1 MRNTM
6 SAAKKPVSPEMY
18 RPVHI
23 TVVREEGGPV
33 QITVV
38 REAGSAYGGQG
49 YPLILWLES
58 TDPFRG
64 YFVSPALEGESRVC
78 FRSYAEFSQ
87 QAGELTERVRDL
99 FRSGKSLDTEHWRP
113 RPAVHRRADRVLLI
127 RPGENGEWSGDVYTP
142 GSMTL
147 ETFRGRAELEKLLC
161 L

>member
-1 MRNTM
+1 MWNM
-6 SAAKKPVSPEMY
+6 LSAAEKKIPPQTGVQAHAA
-18 RPVHI
+18 V
-23 TVVREEGGPV
+23 TV
-33 QITVV
+33 I
-38 REAGSAYGGQG
+38 REAGGMYGRQR
-49 YPLILWLES
+49 YPLILYLKS
-58 TDPFRG
+58 RYPFRG
-64 YFVSPALEGESRVC
+64 YFLSPALEGETRVC
-78 FRSYAEFSQ
+78 FGSYGEFIRR
-87 QAGELTERVRDL
+87 AGELTERVRDL